1 MVQEA
6 LGQQVVQEALV
17 DQEVLEQQVGQ
28 EEALGQALGQA
39 LVKWISMEVVDAK
52 PVGRTESDE
61 AIHLADYVKDV
72 RLAGGARIRPLGI

>member
-17 DQEVLEQQVGQ
+17 GQEVLEQQVGQ
-28 EEALGQALGQA
+28 EEALGQA